1 MAESRIDYNALFMR
15 LKENEE
21 LDRKFFEIQTAVL
34 STLNFEDLFSKL
46 LNLIKEKFGI
56 PYVWL
61 TLIEGSKP
69 AHLMRQ
75 LRLSEPVAFIERAD
89 FIQAVGPS
97 GTPLLVNRGLEK
109 QGCLQ
114 PTGVFYDYRSLA
126 VVPISLDGEIIG
138 SFNQADPSLQRFRPG
153 IDTCYL
159 EQLALVVSICLSNVV
174 AHEELRAMAFKDPLT
189 GLLNR
194 RAMERALKR
203 EIARAQRY
211 ASPLSVVFVDLDEF
225 KQVNDQFGHDCGD
238 ELLTYTA
245 ERLTALTRESDV
257 VARFAG
263 DEFVLILPG
272 IAAREAEAF
281 MKRITAYFAKYPHK
295 KCDNKIAVKLSYG
308 VAEARSGED
317 HADLLKRADEELYAA
332 KRLNQP
338 SKPKP
343 LKPER
348 L

>member
-1 MAESRIDYNALFMR
+1 MTHGQIDYNALFMR

-21 LDRKFFEIQTAVL
+21 LDRKFFEIQTEVL

-46 LNLIKEKFGI
+46 LKLIKLKFGI

-69 AHLMRQ
+69 AQLMRQ
-75 LRLSEPVAFIERAD
+75 LRLSEPVSFVTRED
-89 FIQAVGPS
+89 FLLAVGSS
-97 GTPLLVNRGLEK
+97 GSPLLVNRGLERL
-109 QGCLQ
+109 GNLQ
-114 PTGVFYDYRSLA
+114 PAGLYYDFRSLA
-126 VVPISLDGEIIG
+126 VVPLSLDGEIIG
-138 SFNQADPSLQRFRPG
+138 SFNQADPSIQRFRPG

-194 RAMERALKR
+194 RAMERVLKR
-203 EIARAQRY
+203 ELARAQRY

-225 KQVNDQFGHDCGD
+225 KQVNDRFGHDRGD
-238 ELLTYTA
+238 ELLCYAA
-245 ERLTALTRESDV
+245 ERLLALTRESDI

-272 IAAREAEAF
+272 VAAAEAEAL
-281 MKRITAYFAKYPHK
+281 MQRIKAYFLKYPLK
-295 KCDNKIAVKLSYG
+295 KPDQSLAVKLSFG
-308 VAEARSGED
+308 VAQATQDED
-317 HADLLKRADEELYAA
+317 HNGLLKRADDELYRAKKAGKAA
-332 KRLNQP
+332 R
-338 SKPKP
+338 
-343 LKPER
+343 
-348 L
+348 